1 MRTRSRCLRRP
12 CRFGSRVARRQ
23 RRARRLGAALWR
35 AGEGRLRLPRRR
47 ASTIRV
53 SSHFEGEVL
62 ELRLVPFR
70 PSILRGGELWWCTG
84 LLCPLHCGPPLT
96 RSPLPPGST
105 AGTGKSRAGHF
116 CQGLGGSSMPAC
128 PDGHAG
134 ASPLRETSTSTA
146 RDRSPPRG
154 RRGAPRRRRLPVLHG
169 VLVTIASWSLLLC
182 CAGLS
187 AGAEPETDPARHTP
201 RAGDISVTAGTFH
214 GALQKAASA
223 WGLTSGEG
231 VSPGLQPDPVWEGG
245 IDRLGVLGCHMG
257 RAGGN
262 CSSAGNCLRPP
273 SADQAELCL
282 SHGSMERTNTGK
294 WAANH
299 SKGVYTCACCNA
311 SLFLSRDKFDSARG
325 HATFHKSVSP
335 PLSSPEYSALSAR
348 RRPSSPPSTR
358 SCVPHAR
365 FWEAGPERGGVQ
377 ASRRDVVAAPGRHGH
392 PLRELWRPPRYSHP
406 GIRLF

>member
-1 MRTRSRCLRRP
+1 
-12 CRFGSRVARRQ
+12 
-23 RRARRLGAALWR
+23 
-35 AGEGRLRLPRRR
+35 
-47 ASTIRV
+47 
-53 SSHFEGEVL
+53 
-62 ELRLVPFR
+62 
-70 PSILRGGELWWCTG
+70 
-84 LLCPLHCGPPLT
+84 
-96 RSPLPPGST
+96 
-105 AGTGKSRAGHF
+105 
-116 CQGLGGSSMPAC
+116 MPAC

-325 HATFHKSVSP
+325 HATFHKSVPNAVGYKHHEGTWWQHPEDTGIHCESCGAHLGNVRGDGPGEKGRRYTVNSP
-335 PLSSPEYSALSAR
+335 CVALHCDTPKCHPDKFHQTMSQAAQHNWRAMDSGSSFTVRVR
-348 RRPSSPPSTR
+348 RTVVMIVEMHTSSKAP
-358 SCVPHAR
+358 
-365 FWEAGPERGGVQ
+365 
-377 ASRRDVVAAPGRHGH
+377 VAAKHIIEGPGGC
-392 PLRELWRPPRYSHP
+392 
-406 GIRLF
+406 